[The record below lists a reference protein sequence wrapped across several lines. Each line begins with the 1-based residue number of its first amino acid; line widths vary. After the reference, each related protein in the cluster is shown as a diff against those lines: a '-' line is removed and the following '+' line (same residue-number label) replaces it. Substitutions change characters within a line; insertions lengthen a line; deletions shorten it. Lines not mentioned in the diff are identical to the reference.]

1 VTAVWPIDEQEY
13 PAGQFE
19 QLVAPMFAWKYPSEH
34 FVQEKL
40 ADEAAY
46 IPAKHSEH
54 AESPALE

>member
-19 QLVAPMFAWKYPSEH
+19 QLVAPALDWKYPKLQ
-34 FVQEKL
+34 FVHEKL
-40 ADEAAY
+40 DVEEAY
-46 IPAKHSEH
+46 IPATQREQ